1 MNDINHR
8 KEVHLL
14 EKCLN
19 EGQCEDF
26 VRQYWNLIYYMV
38 KKLFLQR
45 NYPFSEMD
53 LEDMVGDVFVQIF
66 QDNCRKLR
74 LYNKEKGTKISVWIS
89 IIVQSTVSNFFRK
102 KEIDCI
108 SDSDFYSGLD
118 NLIDFSDTC
127 LEKNVISKIDI
138 EKALETLS
146 SKDQVIIKLL
156 AFKGLSASEVGQI
169 LHMKERSVN
178 NRKVHIKKN
187 LASYF
192 LKR

>member
-19 EGQCEDF
+19 EGQCEAF

-74 LYNKEKGTKISVWIS
+74 LYNKEKGTKISV
-89 IIVQSTVSNFFRK
+89 
-102 KEIDCI
+102 
-108 SDSDFYSGLD
+108 
-118 NLIDFSDTC
+118 
-127 LEKNVISKIDI
+127 
-138 EKALETLS
+138 
-146 SKDQVIIKLL
+146 
-156 AFKGLSASEVGQI
+156 
-169 LHMKERSVN
+169 LHMDNSLSHARLYLKHHVGTLISTQSLMIETILFEMLSDGQYLLEIQKPDN
-178 NRKVHIKKN
+178 GPESDKN
-187 LASYF
+187 MIVFSF
-192 LKR
+192 EMNGGKIIHNESGKTQ